1 MNVSRRI
8 AVVAVLLGMGLVG
21 TDANQAVVLKM
32 ATLAPQNSVWYNAL
46 MQMGSTWK
54 KTTNGQ
60 VSMTLFA
67 GQTQGSDEDVL
78 RKMRINQLQGAAL
91 SAIGLWQIDE
101 ATNVFGIPLFYQS
114 DAELFHVLAALTPML
129 SKRLEERGFVLLSW
143 GHAGWAQVFSRQP
156 IKTLDDLKRAKL
168 FTSAG
173 DEKMVQWYRERG
185 FNPVPR
191 ATTDLMTSLQT
202 GQIDA
207 LPVPPL
213 AALFMRYDTLTPY
226 MLDVAIAPLLGGQ
239 VLTKRAWDR
248 IPDAAKPAVL
258 EAARAAEQQMQR
270 QIPADERKAV
280 DEMEKRGLKVI
291 RVKGTKDETAFAS
304 VAKAYADSMRG
315 EWVPPDVFD
324 EAVRVRDAFRAR
336 KGPSR

>member
-1 MNVSRRI
+1 MNVSRRA
-8 AVVAVLLGMGLVG
+8 AVVAAFLGAWLVAV
-21 TDANQAVVLKM
+21 DANQAVVLKM

-46 MQMGSTWK
+46 MQMGSAWK
-54 KTTNGQ
+54 KATNGQ
-60 VSMTLFA
+60 VRMTLFA
-67 GQTQGSDEDVL
+67 GQTQGSDDDVL

-91 SAIGLWQIDE
+91 SAIGLWRIDE
-101 ATNVFGIPLFYQS
+101 ATNVFTIPLFYES
-114 DAELFHVLAALTPML
+114 DEELFHVMAALTPMMT
-129 SKRLEERGFVLLSW
+129 KRFDERGFVLLSW
-143 GHAGWAQVFSRQP
+143 SHAGWAQVFSRAP

-173 DEKMVQWYRERG
+173 DERMVQWYRKQG
-185 FNPVPR
+185 FNPVAR

-239 VLTKRAWDR
+239 VLTRRAWAQV
-248 IPDAAKPAVL
+248 PDAVKPAVI

-280 DEMEKRGLKVI
+280 AEMEKRGLTVV
-291 RVKGTKDETAFAS
+291 RLRGTKDEAAFTA
-304 VAKAYADSMRG
+304 VARAYADSMRG

-324 EAVRVRDAFRAR
+324 EAVKVRDAFRAR
-336 KGPSR
+336 KGQKQ

>member
-1 MNVSRRI
+1 M
-8 AVVAVLLGMGLVG
+8 VAALLGIWLARI
-21 TDANQAVVLKM
+21 DAAPTVVLKM

-54 KTTNGQ
+54 KATDGQ

-91 SAIGLWQIDE
+91 SAIGLWHIDE
-101 ATNVFGIPLFYQS
+101 ATNVFTIPLFYES
-114 DAELFHVLAALTPML
+114 DEELFHVMAALTPML
-129 SKRLEERGFVLLSW
+129 QKRFEERGFVLLSW
-143 GHAGWAQVFSRQP
+143 GHAGWAQVFSRGP

-168 FTSAG
+168 YTSAG
-173 DEKMVQWYRERG
+173 DERMVQWYRKQG
-185 FNPVPR
+185 FNPVAR
-191 ATTDLMTSLQT
+191 ATTDVMTSLQT
-202 GQIDA
+202 GQLDA

-239 VLTKRAWDR
+239 VLTRRAWAQV
-248 IPDAAKPAVL
+248 PDAVKPAVL

-270 QIPADERKAV
+270 QIPVDEQKAIG
-280 DEMEKRGLKVI
+280 EMEKRGLKVI
-291 RVKGTKDETAFAS
+291 RLKGTKEEAAFTT
-304 VAKAYADSMRG
+304 VARAYADSMRG

-336 KGPSR
+336 KGPNR